1 MGKIR
6 VLSINGEEMTLTR
19 CNIEKNNVKI
29 GKETKEVQNAQIFRL
44 GTTKGG
50 KTLKRRACLLY
61 NSGKSTFY
69 SIEDAKDEELEGIT
83 NEDRKKYVKKNIA
96 DSLSEMKPMSLA
108 MFGVLLG
115 VGILNIILMIILLR
129 V

>member
-19 CNIEKNNVKI
+19 CKLEKNNVTI
-29 GKETKEVQNAQIFRL
+29 GKEIKEIKNAQVFRL
-44 GTTKGG
+44 GSK
-50 KTLKRRACLLY
+50 KKNLVLKRRACLLW
-61 NSGKSTFY
+61 NEGKSDFY
-69 SIEDAKDEELEGIT
+69 TIKDLEENQLEGIT
-83 NEDRKKYVKKNIA
+83 NKDRRKYVKKQIA

-108 MFGVLLG
+108 MFGVLAGLI
-115 VGILNIILMIILLR
+115 VINIVLMIVLMR